1 MSLPGKRIAISND
14 SDSFWFLGNPFGW
27 LFLHDF
33 LYDLAIVQ
41 LDYYDI

>member
-1 MSLPGKRIAISND
+1 MSPPDKRIAISND
-14 SDSFWFLGNPFGW
+14 SDSFWFFGNPYVW

-33 LYDLAIVQ
+33 LYDLAVVK

>member
-1 MSLPGKRIAISND
+1 MSSPDKRIAIIAD
-14 SDSFWFLGNPFGW
+14 SDSFWFFGNPYVW

-33 LYDLAIVQ
+33 LYDLAVVK